1 MFFFSF
7 HTLKSDFSSRFSIS
21 CSLFLI
27 FAANSKRERMKT
39 LIHED
44 KEFIEAIIAQCDV
57 CYLGMADTDGTP
69 YVLPMNFGY
78 KDGVIYLHSA
88 QEGRSISILERN
100 PKVCVTFSTDHDLV
114 FQHPEVACSYRMRS
128 KSVIAWGKVE
138 YEEDFDKKI
147 EILNILMAQYSD
159 KEFRYSDPA
168 VRNVKVWK
176 IEMEEV
182 SCKEF
187 GAPHKK

>member
-1 MFFFSF
+1 
-7 HTLKSDFSSRFSIS
+7 
-21 CSLFLI
+21 
-27 FAANSKRERMKT
+27 MKT
-39 LIHED
+39 LIHTD
-44 KEFIEAIIAQCDV
+44 LATIEAVIARCDV
-57 CYLGMADTDGTP
+57 CYAGLADTDGTP

-78 KDGVIYLHSA
+78 RDGVVYLHSA

-100 PKVCVTFSTDHDLV
+100 SKICLTFSTDHELV

-128 KSVIAWGKVE
+128 KSVIAWGHVE
-138 YEEDFDKKI
+138 YEEDFDNKAEALDCI
-147 EILNILMAQYSD
+147 MRQYSG

-168 VRNVKVWK
+168 VRNVKIWK
-176 IEMEEV
+176 VKLEEV

>member
-1 MFFFSF
+1 
-7 HTLKSDFSSRFSIS
+7 
-21 CSLFLI
+21 
-27 FAANSKRERMKT
+27 MKT

-44 KEFIEAIIAQCDV
+44 RELIEAIIRKCDV

-78 KDGVIYLHSA
+78 DGGVIYLHSA
-88 QEGRSISILERN
+88 QDGRCISILERN
-100 PKVCVTFSTDHDLV
+100 PKVCITFSTDHDLV

-138 YEEDFDKKI
+138 YEEDFDAKTVA
-147 EILNILMAQYSD
+147 LNTIMAQYSD

-168 VRNVKVWK
+168 VRNVKIWK
-176 IEMEEV
+176 IAPDEIT
-182 SCKEF
+182 CKEF
-187 GAPHKK
+187 GAPHQKPNPAKAVKNE